1 MINFPNYIVT
11 EYFSNLRFLYLLN
24 YGEMWMFLEYEK
36 SHIYSYLQKDL
47 YGGHN
52 LDKTNVTKL
61 CVDHKFVDL

>member
-1 MINFPNYIVT
+1 
-11 EYFSNLRFLYLLN
+11 
-24 YGEMWMFLEYEK
+24 MFLEYEK

-61 CVDHKFVDL
+61 CVDHKFVDLWPILTASTLIFLGQSV